1 MNSFKLNTYLIGGP
15 ENIQSKHILPNEN
28 KKEALLRFVS
38 TFASLGLDVF
48 QLRCKSMNDQE
59 FLKLANK
66 VANILI
72 TTNCKFCINDN
83 VMIVKKL
90 TKYVDILHLGQ
101 DDMKPEKAKKIIN
114 DRIKIG
120 LSITNLSQINNIP
133 SFVSYIGVGPIFP
146 TVSKSDAS
154 EAMGELILEQIINK
168 IDIPIVA
175 IGGIKLQNIKKL
187 RALGV
192 SGVAMISEIFNSDD
206 PEKKF
211 KEFKSLAK

>member
-1 MNSFKLNTYLIGGP
+1 LNSFKLNTYLIGGP
-15 ENIQSKHILPNEN
+15 ENIQNKHILPNEN

-38 TFASLGLDVF
+38 IFASLGLDVF
-48 QLRCKSMNDQE
+48 QLRCKYMKDQE
-59 FLKLANK
+59 FLKLAHE

-72 TTNCKFCINDN
+72 TTNCKFCVNDN

-90 TKYVDILHLGQ
+90 TNHVDILHLGQ
-101 DDMKPEKAKKIIN
+101 DDMRPEKAKKIIN

-146 TVSKSDAS
+146 TISKSDAS

-168 IDIPIVA
+168 IDIPVVA
-175 IGGIKLQNIKKL
+175 IGGIKLRNIEKL

-192 SGVAMISEIFNSDD
+192 SGFAMISEIFNSDD